1 VNWRQAITHTI
12 LFTALFVGV
21 DMAMNAAAHRVP
33 LFDPRAVVKALA
45 FAATYIVMT
54 LMFRKKPR

>member
-1 VNWRQAITHTI
+1 MNWRQALTHTA

-21 DMAMNAAAHRVP
+21 DMAMNAAAHRDP
-33 LFDPRAVVKALA
+33 LFDPKSVIKALA

-54 LMFRKKPR
+54 LLFRKKA